1 MNEEQA
7 EDDGEEQDGHE
18 DYQEDGPLRQSKRN

>member
-7 EDDGEEQDGHE
+7 EDDDEEQDGHE
-18 DYQEDGPLRQSKRN
+18 DYQEDGPLCQRKRN